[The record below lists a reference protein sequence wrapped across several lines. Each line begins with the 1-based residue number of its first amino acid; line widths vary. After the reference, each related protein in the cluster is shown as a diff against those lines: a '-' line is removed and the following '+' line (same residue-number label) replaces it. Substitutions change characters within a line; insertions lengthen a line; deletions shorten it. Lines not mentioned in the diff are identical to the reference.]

1 MKKVFL
7 KTFGC
12 RTNVYDSAVMAS
24 KLKDFILV
32 SDEKNADI
40 IVVNSCTVTNSADSN
55 IRGYISKQNK
65 AGKKV
70 VLAGCGAFSKGK
82 ELLES
87 KSIFGVFGHSEK
99 ENINDLLQK
108 KESFYE
114 LGDLKSVDKS
124 IVTQFQNKTKAF
136 IKIQE
141 GCNFECSYCIIPS
154 VRGKARSQDEEV
166 ILKQITTLAQ
176 NGFGE
181 FVLTGT
187 NMGSYG
193 KDKKSSLAKLLK
205 KISKINGIKR
215 VRLGS
220 IEPIQID
227 DEFKELLG
235 EPFLEKH
242 LHIALQ
248 HTNESMLKIMRRRN
262 SLKKDLELFEFIA
275 QKGFALGTDFI
286 VGHPGETQDIWED
299 AVKNFK
305 DFPLTH
311 LHAFTFSKRDGTHS
325 STLKDEVRG
334 DIAKK
339 RLKEL
344 ETIVKE
350 NNYNFRKYHDKNLL
364 VLVEENNKGYDQYFN
379 QIEIKSSQDLS
390 KSWILIEKA
399 KIEKEGNIAVF

>member
-1 MKKVFL
+1 VKRVYL

-12 RTNVYDSAVMAS
+12 RTNLYDSAVMAS
-24 KLKDFILV
+24 RLKDFVLV
-32 SDEKNADI
+32 QNEDEADI
-40 IVVNSCTVTNSADSN
+40 IVVNSCTVTNSADTN
-55 IRGYISKQNK
+55 IRGYISKQNR
-65 AGKKV
+65 AGKKII
-70 VLAGCGAFSKGK
+70 LAGCGAFSKGE
-82 ELLES
+82 ELLKE
-87 KSIFGVFGHSEK
+87 KKIFGVFGHSQK
-99 ENINDLLQK
+99 ENINELLK
-108 KESFYE
+108 KDENFFE
-114 LGDLKSVDKS
+114 LGDLNSVDKS
-124 IVTQFQNKTKAF
+124 IVTEFKNKTKAF

-154 VRGKARSQDEEV
+154 VRGKARSQDEEL

-193 KDKKSSLAKLLK
+193 RDKNSSLAKLLK
-205 KISKINGIKR
+205 KISKINGVKR

-235 EPFLEKH
+235 ESFLEKH

-248 HTNESMLKIMRRRN
+248 HTNEQMLRIMRRRN
-262 SLKKDLELFEFIA
+262 SLKKDLELFNYIA
-275 QKGFALGTDFI
+275 DKGFALGTDFI
-286 VGHPGETQDIWED
+286 VGHPGEDQKIWED
-299 AVKNFK
+299 AIKNFK
-305 DFPLTH
+305 LFPITH

-325 STLKDEVRG
+325 ASMKEQVRG

-344 ETIVKE
+344 EEIVKT
-350 NNYNFRKYHDKNLL
+350 NNYNFRKENSKDLL

-379 QIEIKSSQDLS
+379 PIEIKSDNDVS
-390 KSWILIEKA
+390 KSWVYLNSVEV
-399 KIEKEGNIAVF
+399 KEDKNYAVL

>member
-1 MKKVFL
+1 VKRVFL

-12 RTNVYDSAVMAS
+12 RTNLYDSAVMAS
-24 KLKDFILV
+24 RLKDFALV
-32 SDEKNADI
+32 QNEGDADI

-55 IRGYISKQNK
+55 IRAYISKQNK
-65 AGKKV
+65 AGKKI
-70 VLAGCGAFSKGK
+70 VLAGCGAFSKGEELFK
-82 ELLES
+82 E
-87 KSIFGVFGHSEK
+87 KKIHGVFGHSQK
-99 ENINDLLQK
+99 ENINELLK
-108 KESFYE
+108 NEKSFFE
-114 LGDLKSVDKS
+114 LGDLKSVDKT

-154 VRGKARSQDEEV
+154 VRGKARSQDENL
-166 ILKQITTLAQ
+166 ILNQITTLAQ

-193 KDKKSSLAKLLK
+193 RDKGSSLAKLLK
-205 KISKINGIKR
+205 NISKINGVKR

-235 EPFLEKH
+235 ESFLEKH

-248 HTNESMLKIMRRRN
+248 HTNEQMLRIMRRRN
-262 SLKKDLELFEFIA
+262 SLKKDLLLFEEIA
-275 QKGFALGTDFI
+275 SKGFALGTDFI
-286 VGHPGETQDIWED
+286 VGHPGESQEIWED
-299 AVKNFK
+299 AIKNFK
-305 DFPLTH
+305 NFPITH

-325 STLKDEVRG
+325 ANLKDEIRG

-344 ETIVKE
+344 ESIVAK
-350 NNYNFRKYHDKNLL
+350 NNYEFRLSHSKELL
-364 VLVEENNKGYDQYFN
+364 VLVEDNNKGYDQYFN
-379 QIEIKSSQDLS
+379 LVQIQSDHDIS
-390 KSWILIEKA
+390 KSWVYLKDIEVK
-399 KIEKEGNIAVF
+399 KEGNFALL

>member
-1 MKKVFL
+1 VKRVFL

-12 RTNVYDSAVMAS
+12 RTNLYDSAVMAS
-24 KLKDFILV
+24 RLKDFVLV
-32 SDEKNADI
+32 QNEAEADI

-65 AGKKV
+65 AGKRII
-70 VLAGCGAFSKGK
+70 LAGCGAFSKGE
-82 ELLES
+82 ELL
-87 KSIFGVFGHSEK
+87 KGKKIFGVFGHSQK
-99 ENINDLLQK
+99 ENINELLK
-108 KESFYE
+108 KDESFYE
-114 LGDLKSVDKS
+114 LGDLSSVDKT
-124 IVTQFQNKTKAF
+124 IVTEFKNKTKAF

-154 VRGKARSQDEEV
+154 VRGKARSQDEDL

-193 KDKKSSLAKLLK
+193 RDKNSSLAKLLK
-205 KISKINGIKR
+205 KISQINGVKR

-227 DEFKELLG
+227 NEFKELLG
-235 EPFLEKH
+235 ESFLEKH

-248 HTNESMLKIMRRRN
+248 HTNETMLRIMRRRN
-262 SLKKDLELFEFIA
+262 SLKKDLKLFEEIA
-275 QKGFALGTDFI
+275 DKGFALGTDFI
-286 VGHPGETQDIWED
+286 VGHPGESQKIWQD
-299 AVKNFK
+299 ALQNFKNF
-305 DFPLTH
+305 PITH

-325 STLKDEVRG
+325 ANLKEQIRG
-334 DIAKK
+334 DIAKS

-344 ETIVKE
+344 EEIVFQ
-350 NNYNFRKYHDKNLL
+350 NNFNFRKKHNKDLL
-364 VLVEENNKGYDQYFN
+364 VLVEDNNQGYDQYFN
-379 QIEIKSSQDLS
+379 QVKISSDHDIS
-390 KSWILIEKA
+390 KSWVLLNEVDVKEDKNYAIL
-399 KIEKEGNIAVF
+399 